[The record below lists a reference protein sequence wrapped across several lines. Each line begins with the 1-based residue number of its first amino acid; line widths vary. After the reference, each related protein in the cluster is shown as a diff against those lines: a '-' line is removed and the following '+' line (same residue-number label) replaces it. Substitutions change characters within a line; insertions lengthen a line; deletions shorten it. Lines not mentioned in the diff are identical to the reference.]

1 LAESAAL
8 TGAAGAGGPAAPRP
22 GEPEAGYPQTGR
34 RRRPG
39 WVPYVLLA
47 PSVAYLAV
55 FFVLPL
61 LQGLRLAFTGQDGQW
76 GLVTVHQLLGD
87 PGFWSSLWN
96 TLIMLAIILPVQLV
110 LALAMSL
117 LVNARLRGSA
127 FWFYVYMLPL
137 GISDLTSGIIWYSVF
152 TQQGWLNSVLQG
164 LGIIH
169 QPYIWLSYQHQ
180 LLIIATIVVA
190 EAWRSTSIIVIIL
203 VGGLQSIPREYLEAA
218 DVFYASPWQK
228 LWHVT
233 LPLLRPT
240 LRTALILRTVLAFEV
255 FATVIALAG
264 SSLSVLA
271 TKANNAYTQF
281 QEPHLAAAYGILI
294 MLLSLVSTAVFLVTL
309 PVRTEQAR

>member
-1 LAESAAL
+1 MSGGTSAAVP
-8 TGAAGAGGPAAPRP
+8 AGVRP
-22 GEPEAGYPQTGR
+22 DRPPSAR

-47 PSVAYLAV
+47 PSVVYLVV
-55 FFVLPL
+55 FFIAPM
-61 LQGLRLAFTGQDGQW
+61 LQGLRLAFTSEDGQY
-76 GLVTVHQLLGD
+76 GLATVHQLLND
-87 PGFWSSLWN
+87 PGFWSSVWN
-96 TLIMLAIILPVQLV
+96 TLIMLALILPVQLV
-110 LALAMSL
+110 LAMAMSL
-117 LVNARLRGSA
+117 LVNARLRGSG

-137 GISDLTSGIIWYSVF
+137 GISDLTSGIIWYSIF
-152 TQQGWLNSVLQG
+152 TQQGWLNSVLQD

-169 QPYIWLSYQHQ
+169 QPFIWLSYQHQ

-203 VGGLQSIPREYLEAA
+203 VGGLQAIPREYLEAA

-228 LWHVT
+228 FWHVT

-281 QEPHLAAAYGILI
+281 QQPHLAAAYGAVI
-294 MLLSLVSTAVFLVTL
+294 MLLSLVSAALFLALL
-309 PVRTEQAR
+309 PVRTEQLS

>member
-1 LAESAAL
+1 MSGNTTAAVPAAL
-8 TGAAGAGGPAAPRP
+8 QPGRPAPA
-22 GEPEAGYPQTGR
+22 R
-34 RRRPG
+34 RRRPS
-39 WVPYVLLA
+39 WVPYLLLA
-47 PSVAYLAV
+47 PSVVYLVV
-55 FFVLPL
+55 FFIVPL
-61 LQGLRLAFTGQDGQW
+61 LQGLRLAFTGTDGQW
-76 GLVTVHQLLGD
+76 GLATVHQMLND
-87 PGFWSSLWN
+87 PGFWSAVWN

-117 LVNARLRGSA
+117 LVNAKLRGSG
-127 FWFYVYMLPL
+127 FWFYLYMLPL
-137 GISDLTSGIIWYSVF
+137 GISDLTSGIIWYSIF
-152 TQQGWLNSVLQG
+152 TQQGWLNSVLQD

-169 QPYIWLSYQHQ
+169 APFIWLSYSRQ

-203 VGGLQSIPREYLEAA
+203 VGGLQAIPREYSEAA
-218 DVFYASPWQK
+218 DVFYATPWQK

-271 TKANNAYTQF
+271 TKANNAYTQY

-294 MLLSLVSTAVFLVTL
+294 MLLSLITTALLLVML
-309 PVRTEQAR
+309 PVRTEQLS

>member
-1 LAESAAL
+1 MSGSTTASVP
-8 TGAAGAGGPAAPRP
+8 AGLRP
-22 GEPEAGYPQTGR
+22 GLVPPAR
-34 RRRPG
+34 RRRPS

-47 PSVAYLAV
+47 PSVVYLVV
-55 FFVLPL
+55 FFIVPL
-61 LQGLRLAFTGQDGQW
+61 LQGLRLAFTGTDGQW
-76 GLVTVHQLLGD
+76 GLATVHQLLND
-87 PGFWSSLWN
+87 PGFWSSVWN

-117 LVNARLRGSA
+117 LVNAKLRGSG
-127 FWFYVYMLPL
+127 FWFYIYMLPL

-152 TQQGWLNSVLQG
+152 TQQGWLNSVLQD

-169 QPYIWLSYQHQ
+169 TPFIWLSYSRQ

-203 VGGLQSIPREYLEAA
+203 VGGLQAIPREYSEAA
-218 DVFYASPWQK
+218 DVFYATPWQK

-294 MLLSLVSTAVFLVTL
+294 MLLSLVSTALFLVLL
-309 PVRTEQAR
+309 PVRTEQAG

>member
-1 LAESAAL
+1 V
-8 TGAAGAGGPAAPRP
+8 TGAAGTGMPAGPRP
-22 GEPEAGYPQTGR
+22 DEPEVIR

-39 WVPYVLLA
+39 WAPYVLLA

-61 LQGLRLAFTGQDGQW
+61 LQGLRLAFTGAGGQW

-87 PGFWSSLWN
+87 PGFWSSLGN

-152 TQQGWLNSVLQG
+152 TEQGWLNSVLQD

-203 VGGLQSIPREYLEAA
+203 VGGLQAIPREYLEAA
-218 DVFYASPWQK
+218 DVFYASPGQK

-264 SSLSVLA
+264 SSLSALA

-281 QEPHLAAAYGILI
+281 QEPHLAAAYGLLI
-294 MLLSLVSTAVFLVTL
+294 MLLSLASTAVFLVTL
-309 PVRTEQAR
+309 PVRTGPDS

>member
-1 LAESAAL
+1 LAERAAVSG
-8 TGAAGAGGPAAPRP
+8 GA
-22 GEPEAGYPQTGR
+22 EAGSPPGLQPDRPAPAR
-34 RRRPG
+34 RRRWG
-39 WVPYVLLA
+39 WAPYALLA
-47 PSVAYLAV
+47 PSVVYLVV
-55 FFVLPL
+55 FFIVPL
-61 LQGLRLAFTGQDGQW
+61 LQGLRLAFTGAGGQW
-76 GLVTVHQLLGD
+76 GLSTVHGLLND
-87 PGFWSSLWN
+87 PGFWSSVWN

-117 LVNARLRGSA
+117 LVNAKLRGSG
-127 FWFYVYMLPL
+127 FWFYIYMLPL

-152 TQQGWLNSVLQG
+152 TQQGWLNSVLQD
-164 LGIIH
+164 LGVIH
-169 QPYIWLSYQHQ
+169 QPFIWLSYQHQ

-203 VGGLQSIPREYLEAA
+203 VGGLQAIPREYSEAA

-240 LRTALILRTVLAFEV
+240 LRTALILRAVLAFEV

-271 TKANNAYTQF
+271 TKANNAYTQY
-281 QEPHLAAAYGILI
+281 QDPHLAAAYGILI
-294 MLLSLVSTAVFLVTL
+294 MLLSLVTTALFLVML
-309 PVRTEQAR
+309 PVRTEQLS

>member
-1 LAESAAL
+1 LAEETAARGGTSA
-8 TGAAGAGGPAAPRP
+8 GVPAGLRPGRPAA
-22 GEPEAGYPQTGR
+22 AR

-39 WVPYVLLA
+39 LAPYILLA
-47 PSVAYLAV
+47 PSVVYLVV
-55 FFVLPL
+55 FFIVPL
-61 LQGLRLAFTGQDGQW
+61 LQGVRLAFTGPGGQW
-76 GLVTVHQLLGD
+76 GLNTIHGLVND
-87 PGFWSSLWN
+87 PGFWSSVWN
-96 TLIMLAIILPVQLV
+96 TLIMLALILPVQLV

-117 LVNARLRGSA
+117 LVNSRLRGSG

-137 GISDLTSGIIWYSVF
+137 GISDLTSGIIWYSIF
-152 TQQGWLNSVLQG
+152 TQQGWLNSVLQD

-169 QPYIWLSYQHQ
+169 HPFIWLSYQDQ

-203 VGGLQSIPREYLEAA
+203 VGGLQAIPKEYSEAA

-271 TKANNAYTQF
+271 TKANNAYTQY

-294 MLLSLVSTAVFLVTL
+294 MLLSLLSTALFLVML
-309 PVRTEQAR
+309 PVRTEQPP

>member
-1 LAESAAL
+1 MGEQAATRAPAESASAPPK
-8 TGAAGAGGPAAPRP
+8 AA
-22 GEPEAGYPQTGR
+22 R

-39 WVPYVLLA
+39 WVPYVLLL
-47 PSVAYLAV
+47 PSVVYLV
-55 FFVLPL
+55 MFFISPM
-61 LQGLRLAFTGQDGQW
+61 LQGLRLAFTGQSGQY
-76 GLVTVHQLLGD
+76 GLVTIRQLLTD
-87 PGFWSSLWN
+87 PGFWSSITN
-96 TLIMLAIILPVQLV
+96 TLIMLALILPVQLV
-110 LALAMSL
+110 LAMAMSL
-117 LVNARLRGSA
+117 LVNAKLRGSG

-137 GISDLTSGIIWYSVF
+137 GISDLTSGIIWYSIF
-152 TQQGWLNSVLQG
+152 TQQGWLNSILQN

-169 QPYIWLSYQHQ
+169 HPFIWLSYQNQ

-203 VGGLQSIPREYLEAA
+203 VGGLRAIPREYLEAA

-228 LWHVT
+228 FWHVT

-271 TKANNAYTQF
+271 TKANEAYTQF
-281 QEPHLAAAYGILI
+281 QEPHLAAAYGMLI
-294 MLLSLVSTAVFLVTL
+294 MLLSVISAALFLALL
-309 PVRTEQAR
+309 PVRTGQA

>member
-1 LAESAAL
+1 MG
-8 TGAAGAGGPAAPRP
+8 GAAVSGQPGWKPPSASLPVALQPGRPSPA
-22 GEPEAGYPQTGR
+22 R

-39 WVPYVLLA
+39 LAPYVLLA
-47 PSVAYLAV
+47 PSVVYLVV
-55 FFVLPL
+55 FFIVPL
-61 LQGLRLAFTGQDGQW
+61 LQGLRLAFTSESGAW
-76 GLVTVHQLLGD
+76 GLATVHQLLND
-87 PGFWSSLWN
+87 PGFWSSVWN
-96 TLIMLAIILPVQLV
+96 TLIMLALILPVQLV
-110 LALAMSL
+110 LAIAMSL
-117 LVNARLRGSA
+117 LVNAKLRGSG

-137 GISDLTSGIIWYSVF
+137 GISDLTSGIIWYSIF
-152 TQQGWLNSVLQG
+152 TQQGWLNSILQN
-164 LGIIH
+164 LGIINH
-169 QPYIWLSYQHQ
+169 PFIWLSYQNQ

-203 VGGLQSIPREYLEAA
+203 VGGLQAIPREYSEAA

-271 TKANNAYTQF
+271 TKANNAYTQY

-294 MLLSLVSTAVFLVTL
+294 MLLSLLSTALFLITL
-309 PVRTEQAR
+309 PVRTERAS

>member
-1 LAESAAL
+1 LAEGAAL
-8 TGAAGAGGPAAPRP
+8 SGETSASTPAGFRPGRPAAV
-22 GEPEAGYPQTGR
+22 R

-39 WVPYVLLA
+39 WVPYALLA
-47 PSVAYLAV
+47 PSVVYLAV
-55 FFVLPL
+55 FFIVPL
-61 LQGLRLAFTGQDGQW
+61 LQGLRLAFTGEDGHW
-76 GLVTVHQLLGD
+76 GLNTVHGLLND
-87 PGFWSSLWN
+87 PGFWSSVWN
-96 TLIMLAIILPVQLV
+96 TLIMLALILPVQFG

-117 LVNARLRGSA
+117 LVNAKMRGSGL
-127 FWFYVYMLPL
+127 WFYVYMLPL

-152 TQQGWLNSVLQG
+152 TQQGWLNSVLQD

-169 QPYIWLSYQHQ
+169 QPFIWLSYSRQ

-203 VGGLQSIPREYLEAA
+203 VGGLQAIPREYLEAA

-228 LWHVT
+228 FWHVT

-271 TKANNAYTQF
+271 TKANNAYTQY

-294 MLLSLVSTAVFLVTL
+294 MLLSLVSTALFLVML
-309 PVRTEQAR
+309 PVRTEQAS

>member
-1 LAESAAL
+1 MAELSGAEEAAGLRPAGSAPAGTSAA
-8 TGAAGAGGPAAPRP
+8 
-22 GEPEAGYPQTGR
+22 R

-39 WVPYVLLA
+39 WVPYVLLL
-47 PSVAYLAV
+47 PSVVYLVV
-55 FFVLPL
+55 FFIAPM
-61 LQGLRLAFTGQDGQW
+61 LQGLRLAFTSEDGQY
-76 GLVTVHQLLGD
+76 GLATVHQLLND
-87 PGFWSSLWN
+87 PGFWSSVWN
-96 TLIMLAIILPVQLV
+96 TLIMLALILPVQLV
-110 LALAMSL
+110 LAMAMSL
-117 LVNARLRGSA
+117 LVNAKLRGSG

-137 GISDLTSGIIWYSVF
+137 GISDLTSGIIWYSIF
-152 TQQGWLNSVLQG
+152 TQQGWLNSVLQD
-164 LGIIH
+164 LGIIR
-169 QPYIWLSYQHQ
+169 QPFIWLSYQHQ

-203 VGGLQSIPREYLEAA
+203 VGGLQAIPREYLEAA

-228 LWHVT
+228 FWHVT

-281 QEPHLAAAYGILI
+281 QQPHLAAAYGTAI
-294 MLLSLVSTAVFLVTL
+294 MLLSLVSAALFLALL
-309 PVRTEQAR
+309 PVRTEQLS

>member
-1 LAESAAL
+1 VSGGTTASVPAGLQPALAP
-8 TGAAGAGGPAAPRP
+8 PA
-22 GEPEAGYPQTGR
+22 R
-34 RRRPG
+34 RRRPS

-47 PSVAYLAV
+47 PSVVYLVV
-55 FFVLPL
+55 FFIVPL
-61 LQGLRLAFTGQDGQW
+61 LQGLRLAFTGTDGQW
-76 GLVTVHQLLGD
+76 GPATVHQLLND
-87 PGFWSSLWN
+87 PGFWSSVWN

-117 LVNARLRGSA
+117 LVNAKLRGSG
-127 FWFYVYMLPL
+127 FWFYIYMLPL
-137 GISDLTSGIIWYSVF
+137 GISDLTSGIIWYSIF
-152 TQQGWLNSVLQG
+152 TQQGWLNSVLQD
-164 LGIIH
+164 LRIIH
-169 QPYIWLSYQHQ
+169 TPFIWLSYSRQ

-203 VGGLQSIPREYLEAA
+203 VGGLQAIPKEYSEAA
-218 DVFYASPWQK
+218 DVFYATPWQK

-294 MLLSLVSTAVFLVTL
+294 MLLSLVSTALFLVLL
-309 PVRTEQAR
+309 PVRTEQAG

>member
-1 LAESAAL
+1 LAELSGAEGAVSLRPAGPAPARPSAAK
-8 TGAAGAGGPAAPRP
+8 
-22 GEPEAGYPQTGR
+22 

-39 WVPYVLLA
+39 WVPYVLLL
-47 PSVAYLAV
+47 PSVVYLVV
-55 FFVLPL
+55 FFIAPM
-61 LQGLRLAFTGQDGQW
+61 LQGLRLAFTSEDGQY
-76 GLVTVHQLLGD
+76 GLATVHQLLND
-87 PGFWSSLWN
+87 PGFWSSVWN
-96 TLIMLAIILPVQLV
+96 TLIMLALILPVQLV
-110 LALAMSL
+110 LAMAMSL
-117 LVNARLRGSA
+117 LVNAKLRRSG

-137 GISDLTSGIIWYSVF
+137 GISDLTSGIIWYSIF
-152 TQQGWLNSVLQG
+152 TQQGWLNSVLQD

-169 QPYIWLSYQHQ
+169 QPFIWLSYQHQ

-203 VGGLQSIPREYLEAA
+203 VGGLQAIPREYLEAA

-228 LWHVT
+228 FWHVT

-281 QEPHLAAAYGILI
+281 QQPHLAAAYGAVI
-294 MLLSLVSTAVFLVTL
+294 MLLSLVSAALFLALL
-309 PVRTEQAR
+309 PVRTEPLS